1 MNIDE
6 IQREKKYISALF
18 YLYQLLNIYRTSKTT
33 FETNR
38 NTFKCQIHNNN
49 NNNKAAVRATVVGW
63 DVERNAVLAGDP
75 KVFRLLCN
83 TNLNMIHT

>member
-6 IQREKKYISALF
+6 IQREKSYISTLF

-38 NTFKCQIHNNN
+38 STSKYQIHSND
-49 NNNKAAVRATVVGW
+49 NNNKAATKLF
-63 DVERNAVLAGDP
+63 E
-75 KVFRLLCN
+75 
-83 TNLNMIHT
+83 